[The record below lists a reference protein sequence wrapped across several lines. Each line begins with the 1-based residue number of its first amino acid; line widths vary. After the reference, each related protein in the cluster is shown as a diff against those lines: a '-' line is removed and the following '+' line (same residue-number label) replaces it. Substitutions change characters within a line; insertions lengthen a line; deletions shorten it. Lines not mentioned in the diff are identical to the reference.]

1 MPGHKK
7 KRSRKKRGAGWVK
20 DRLKYDTDPS
30 DLYPLKRKED
40 MFPDSSTDSEDD
52 TDPEPFEDQTYRQ
65 GQAENLKAAYPSDDT
80 ASAPGKGSV
89 HKRQGSEEKS
99 FAGEA
104 DSDDGFENADSLKNA
119 DDSDH
124 TDNRESVYSPD
135 FINYKEIDDDAEHGD
150 EAEFTDDADRSLRE
164 SADSDEA
171 EESDDDDRQEDTKK
185 VKPDLSTRF
194 RRFWTRERIDDARMV
209 VRTAVAGSFAVL
221 FLMPIVLTITNSLM
235 TKSEINANYGVIFAK
250 KNGVRVFISN
260 TVNLKFIPDIV
271 SFEQYFKVL
280 ILSPEYLLKFWNSF
294 LYVVPIVV
302 FQLAVASLASYGFAR
317 YRGKVREVIFFSY
330 IILMLMPY
338 QVTLVPNYLVSN
350 WLNIID
356 TRWAIWLPG
365 FFSPF
370 AVYMLT
376 KYMRRIPKSIYEAAE
391 IDGAGEWQ
399 IFTRICLP
407 NCRGGLAS
415 IAILLFIDYWNMV
428 EQPLILLSNDQLHP
442 LSVFL
447 SKINSGEISLA
458 FAVAV
463 IYMVL
468 PMMVFLYGEEYLVE
482 GIVYQGGIKE

>member
-1 MPGHKK
+1 MSGHKK
-7 KRSRKKRGAGWVK
+7 RRSSKKRSAGRVR
-20 DRLKYDTDPS
+20 DRLNIETDPAE
-30 DLYPLKRKED
+30 LYPLMRKEE
-40 MFPDSSTDSEDD
+40 M
-52 TDPEPFEDQTYRQ
+52 DPEKDEGDSFPEVSVTDLLPEEPAAGIF
-65 GQAENLKAAYPSDDT
+65 AEETVTDYLP
-80 ASAPGKGSV
+80 
-89 HKRQGSEEKS
+89 EKS
-99 FAGEA
+99 GIDFLREETES
-104 DSDDGFENADSLKNA
+104 DSPREESL
-119 DDSDH
+119 SDPLPEQ
-124 TDNRESVYSPD
+124 TEDISVLG
-135 FINYKEIDDDAEHGD
+135 EHGEEAAAAVSVPAAPVKTPGPSLD
-150 EAEFTDDADRSLRE
+150 ERFRKFW
-164 SADSDEA
+164 
-171 EESDDDDRQEDTKK
+171 TKK
-185 VKPDLSTRF
+185 
-194 RRFWTRERIDDARMV
+194 RIEILRIV
-209 VRTAVAGSFAVL
+209 IRTAVAGFFAVL

-250 KNGVRVFISN
+250 RNGVRVFISN

-271 SFEQYFKVL
+271 TFEQYFKVL
-280 ILSPEYLLKFWNSF
+280 ILSPEYLLKFWNSVI
-294 LYVVPIVV
+294 YVVPIVV
-302 FQLAVASLASYGFAR
+302 FQLAIASLASYGFAR
-317 YRGKVREVIFFSY
+317 YRGRVREVIFFAY

-338 QVTLVPNYLVSN
+338 QVTLVPNYLVSS
-350 WLNIID
+350 WLNILD

-399 IFTRICLP
+399 IFTKICLP
-407 NCRGGLAS
+407 NCKGGLAS

-468 PMMVFLYGEEYLVE
+468 PMMVFLYGEESLVE

>member
-1 MPGHKK
+1 MNN
-7 KRSRKKRGAGWVK
+7 
-20 DRLKYDTDPS
+20 RLKIDKDPS
-30 DLYPLKRKED
+30 ELYPLKR
-40 MFPDSSTDSEDD
+40 
-52 TDPEPFEDQTYRQ
+52 PEEMP
-65 GQAENLKAAYPSDDT
+65 
-80 ASAPGKGSV
+80 
-89 HKRQGSEEKS
+89 SEEKEYDDK
-99 FAGEA
+99 EA
-104 DSDDGFENADSLKNA
+104 M
-119 DDSDH
+119 
-124 TDNRESVYSPD
+124 PP
-135 FINYKEIDDDAEHGD
+135 
-150 EAEFTDDADRSLRE
+150 E
-164 SADSDEA
+164 SADHDAREAAPAEKNAAGPAEKAVVQPVEKSVSAA
-171 EESDDDDRQEDTKK
+171 EEKGLAEPAEKSAAAPAEENED
-185 VKPDLSTRF
+185 KPAEKSEDKPALSKRERF
-194 RRFWTRERIDDARMV
+194 RKFWTKERIEILRMV
-209 VRTAVAGSFAVL
+209 IRTAIAGFFAIL
-221 FLMPIVLTITNSLM
+221 FLMPIILTITNSLM

-250 KNGVRVFISN
+250 RNGVRVFISN

-280 ILSPEYLLKFWNSF
+280 ILSPEYLLKFWNSLF
-294 LYVVPIVV
+294 YVVPIVA
-302 FQLAVASLASYGFAR
+302 FQLAIASLASYGFAR
-317 YRGKVREVIFFSY
+317 YRGRVREVIFFAY

-338 QVTLVPNYLVSN
+338 QVTLVPNYLVSS
-350 WLNIID
+350 WLNILN

-399 IFTRICLP
+399 IFTKICLP
-407 NCRGGLAS
+407 NCRGGIAS

-468 PMMVFLYGEEYLVE
+468 PMMVFLYGEDNLVE

>member
-1 MPGHKK
+1 M
-7 KRSRKKRGAGWVK
+7 R
-20 DRLKYDTDPS
+20 DRLNIETDPAE
-30 DLYPLKRKED
+30 LYPLMRKEEMD
-40 MFPDSSTDSEDD
+40 PEKDEGDSFPDDPVTDLLPEEPAAGIFAEETV
-52 TDPEPFEDQTYRQ
+52 TDYLP
-65 GQAENLKAAYPSDDT
+65 
-80 ASAPGKGSV
+80 
-89 HKRQGSEEKS
+89 EKS
-99 FAGEA
+99 GIDFLREEA
-104 DSDDGFENADSLKNA
+104 ESDSPREESL
-119 DDSDH
+119 SDPLPEQ
-124 TDNRESVYSPD
+124 TEDISVLG
-135 FINYKEIDDDAEHGD
+135 EHGEEAAAAVSVPAAPVKTPGPSLD
-150 EAEFTDDADRSLRE
+150 ERFRKFW
-164 SADSDEA
+164 
-171 EESDDDDRQEDTKK
+171 TKK
-185 VKPDLSTRF
+185 
-194 RRFWTRERIDDARMV
+194 RIEILRIV
-209 VRTAVAGSFAVL
+209 IRTAVAGFFAVL

-250 KNGVRVFISN
+250 RNGVRVFISN

-271 SFEQYFKVL
+271 TFEQYFKVL
-280 ILSPEYLLKFWNSF
+280 ILSPEYLLKFWNSVI
-294 LYVVPIVV
+294 YVVPIVV
-302 FQLAVASLASYGFAR
+302 FQLAIASLASYGFAR
-317 YRGKVREVIFFSY
+317 YRGRVREVIFFAY

-338 QVTLVPNYLVSN
+338 QVTLVPNYLVSS
-350 WLNIID
+350 WLNILD

-399 IFTRICLP
+399 IFTKICLP
-407 NCRGGLAS
+407 NCKGGLAS

-468 PMMVFLYGEEYLVE
+468 PMMVFLYGEESLVE

>member
-1 MPGHKK
+1 MSGHKK
-7 KRSRKKRGAGWVK
+7 RRSSKKRSAGRVR
-20 DRLKYDTDPS
+20 DRLNIETDPAE
-30 DLYPLKRKED
+30 LYPLMRKED
-40 MFPDSSTDSEDD
+40 M
-52 TDPEPFEDQTYRQ
+52 DPEKDEGDSFPEVSVTDLLPEEPAAGIF
-65 GQAENLKAAYPSDDT
+65 AEETVTDYLP
-80 ASAPGKGSV
+80 
-89 HKRQGSEEKS
+89 EKS
-99 FAGEA
+99 GIDFLREETES
-104 DSDDGFENADSLKNA
+104 DSPREESL
-119 DDSDH
+119 SDPLPEQ
-124 TDNRESVYSPD
+124 TEDISVLG
-135 FINYKEIDDDAEHGD
+135 EHGEEAAAAVSVPAAPVKTPGPSLD
-150 EAEFTDDADRSLRE
+150 ERFRKFW
-164 SADSDEA
+164 
-171 EESDDDDRQEDTKK
+171 TKK
-185 VKPDLSTRF
+185 
-194 RRFWTRERIDDARMV
+194 RIEILRIV
-209 VRTAVAGSFAVL
+209 IRTAVAGFFAVL

-250 KNGVRVFISN
+250 RNGVRVFISN

-271 SFEQYFKVL
+271 TFEQYFKVL
-280 ILSPEYLLKFWNSF
+280 ILSPEYLLKFWNSVI
-294 LYVVPIVV
+294 YVVPIVV
-302 FQLAVASLASYGFAR
+302 FQLAIASLASYGFAR
-317 YRGKVREVIFFSY
+317 YRGRVREVIFFAY

-338 QVTLVPNYLVSN
+338 QVTLVPNYLVSS
-350 WLNIID
+350 WLNILD

-399 IFTRICLP
+399 IFTKICLP
-407 NCRGGLAS
+407 NCKGGLAS

-468 PMMVFLYGEEYLVE
+468 PMMVFLYGEESLVE

>member
-1 MPGHKK
+1 MSGHKK
-7 KRSRKKRGAGWVK
+7 RRSSKKRSAGRVR
-20 DRLKYDTDPS
+20 DRLNIETDPAE
-30 DLYPLKRKED
+30 LYPLMRKEEMD
-40 MFPDSSTDSEDD
+40 PEKDEGDSFPDDPVTDLLPEEPAAGIFAEETV
-52 TDPEPFEDQTYRQ
+52 TDYLP
-65 GQAENLKAAYPSDDT
+65 
-80 ASAPGKGSV
+80 
-89 HKRQGSEEKS
+89 EKS
-99 FAGEA
+99 GIDFLREEA
-104 DSDDGFENADSLKNA
+104 ESDSPREESL
-119 DDSDH
+119 SDPLPEQ
-124 TDNRESVYSPD
+124 TEDISVLG
-135 FINYKEIDDDAEHGD
+135 EHGEEAAAAVSVPAAPVKTPGPSLD
-150 EAEFTDDADRSLRE
+150 ERFRKFW
-164 SADSDEA
+164 
-171 EESDDDDRQEDTKK
+171 TKK
-185 VKPDLSTRF
+185 
-194 RRFWTRERIDDARMV
+194 RIEILRIV
-209 VRTAVAGSFAVL
+209 IRTAVAGFFAVL

-250 KNGVRVFISN
+250 RNGVRVFISN

-271 SFEQYFKVL
+271 TFEQYFKVL
-280 ILSPEYLLKFWNSF
+280 ILSPEYLLKFWNSVI
-294 LYVVPIVV
+294 YVVPIVV
-302 FQLAVASLASYGFAR
+302 FQLAIASLASYGFAR
-317 YRGKVREVIFFSY
+317 YRGRVREVIFFAY

-338 QVTLVPNYLVSN
+338 QVTLVPNYLVSS
-350 WLNIID
+350 WLNILD

-399 IFTRICLP
+399 IFTKICLP
-407 NCRGGLAS
+407 NCKGGLAS

-468 PMMVFLYGEEYLVE
+468 PMMVFLYGEESLVE